1 MGWRVNNISFCR
13 YIFDQLMKRILIAG
27 ANPYNANKGVAALAY
42 STIHMVNKIMSESNC
57 EYEICVYNHEFRKT
71 FDTIELPQEKIKFQN
86 VYPSNIFGIKNF
98 LGTITS
104 KWRLCNLREF
114 LKADIILN
122 VTAGDS
128 FSDIYGEDNFN
139 SQNVINRLARLFHKK
154 VLFLP
159 QTYGPFVEGSPTQ
172 KSAFRSL
179 RKSIKIIS
187 RDKESTLY
195 LKQHGFEDVT
205 DAVDM
210 AFYLPYNSKCP
221 KEIAGTH
228 VGINISKTL
237 WEKSKEHKFELAVD
251 YRDCVYKII
260 QSMLDKGYIVHFIP
274 HVVDSRDM
282 DGDEYFLAYQLW
294 KEFGNPNLK
303 LSPFFHS
310 PVEAKS
316 YISSMDLFIGSRM
329 HACIGA
335 FSSNTPVL
343 LLGYSRKF
351 SGLFSETLG
360 YKYNVDLTADV
371 SIDDINAV
379 ISKMLSD
386 KENIRSQIE
395 MVNKTIVADAI
406 TKIEQILKEILS

>member
-1 MGWRVNNISFCR
+1 MKKRV
-13 YIFDQLMKRILIAG
+13 LIAG

-42 STIHMVNKIMSESNC
+42 STIYMVYRIMSESDC

-71 FDTIELPQEKIKFQN
+71 FDTIELPQEKIQFQN

-98 LGTITS
+98 FVTITS
-104 KWRLCNLREF
+104 KWRLYNLREF

-122 VTAGDS
+122 MTAGDS

-139 SQNVINRLARLFHKK
+139 SQNVINKLARLFCKK

-187 RDKESTLY
+187 RDKESTSY

-210 AFYLPYNSKCP
+210 AFYLPYNSKYP
-221 KEIAGTH
+221 REAAGTH

-251 YRDCVYKII
+251 YRDCVYKIV
-260 QSMLDKGYIVHFIP
+260 QFMLDKGYIVHFIP

-282 DGDEYFLAYQLW
+282 DGDEYSLAYQLW
-294 KEFGNPNLK
+294 TEFNNPNLK

-351 SGLFSETLG
+351 SGLFNKTLD
-360 YKYNVDLTADV
+360 YVYNVDLTKGV
-371 SIDDINAV
+371 RIDDINAL
-379 ISKMLSD
+379 ISKMLCD
-386 KENIRSQIE
+386 KDNIRLQIE
-395 MVNKTIVADAI
+395 ITNKTIVAKAI
-406 TKIEQILKEILS
+406 AKIEQMLKVVLL